1 MSRDGPNMSVST
13 ARPSADRQGT
23 SPPPRERL
31 LAAARE
37 LFYRRGIHAVGA
49 DAIAEAAGTNKMT
62 LYRHFAS
69 KDVLVAACLSEL
81 TQEFDA
87 AWDALA
93 AAHAG
98 NPEGQLLPWL
108 HQVPHFKE

>member
-1 MSRDGPNMSVST
+1 MTAST
-13 ARPSADRQGT
+13 TRPAADRQGT
-23 SPPPRERL
+23 SPPPRQRI

-37 LFYRRGIHAVGA
+37 LFYRRGIHAVGV

-69 KDVLVAACLSEL
+69 KDVLIAACLGEL
-81 TQEFDA
+81 TRECDV
-87 AWDALA
+87 AWDANA

-98 NPEGQLLPWL
+98 DPKGQLRAWL
-108 HQVPHFKE
+108 RHDGDVNDYHA